1 MINNSSGVGVLN
13 IGLPLQYALI
23 AYSTDKV
30 VYETRGGTCL
40 TVLQYAKKNGFG
52 PDKTRP

>member
-40 TVLQYAKKNGFG
+40 TVLQYAKKTGFG